1 VVGKS
6 KSQAFF
12 LTFCTFM
19 GLISLAL
26 VLSIQFQDIGEKWFY
41 ITLLSPYAYVLPS
54 LPHSLP
60 PPSLPLSL
68 LSPPSALGHLSSS
81 GDSIIG
87 D

>member
-1 VVGKS
+1 LYRHADLSSSLPPSPPSQIAENKGSAVTFKGVVGKS

-41 ITLLSPYAYVLPS
+41 ITLASPYA
-54 LPHSLP
+54 
-60 PPSLPLSL
+60 
-68 LSPPSALGHLSSS
+68 
-81 GDSIIG
+81 
-87 D
+87 

>member
-1 VVGKS
+1 MTFKGVVGKS

-41 ITLLSPYAYVLPS
+41 ITLASPYA
-54 LPHSLP
+54 
-60 PPSLPLSL
+60 
-68 LSPPSALGHLSSS
+68 
-81 GDSIIG
+81 
-87 D
+87 